1 MMTILEEN
9 QVNIHTIAKHI
20 QRSGLDIIDQECNEE
35 QPWISLVTDMG
46 LNFRIHVEE
55 ERKFLRFS
63 TFLPLDKSKPYES
76 KLRFV
81 RQCNFDLFLAG
92 FTLDRD
98 DDLFIVYYM
107 SYTQGLILAQF
118 MKVFHRFSELL
129 EHIVNENNAEGII
142 KFIDHDS
149 KVVDE
154 NSNTSHG
161 IFVPTNTLLN

>member
-1 MMTILEEN
+1 MTILEES
-9 QVNIHTIAKHI
+9 QVSIHTIAEHI
-20 QRSGLDIIDQECNEE
+20 QQSGLDIVNQDFDEE
-35 QPWISLVTDMG
+35 QPWIRLVTEMG

-63 TFLPLDKSKPYES
+63 TFLPLDKSKPCES

-81 RQCNFDLFLAG
+81 RECNFNLFLAG

-107 SYTQGLILAQF
+107 SFTQGLILAQF
-118 MKVFHRFSELL
+118 MKVVQRFSELL
-129 EHIVNENNAEGII
+129 EHIVNEKNGDEII
-142 KFIDHDS
+142 KFPDHDDRDA
-149 KVVDE
+149 DE

-161 IFVPTNTLLN
+161 IFVPSNVLLN